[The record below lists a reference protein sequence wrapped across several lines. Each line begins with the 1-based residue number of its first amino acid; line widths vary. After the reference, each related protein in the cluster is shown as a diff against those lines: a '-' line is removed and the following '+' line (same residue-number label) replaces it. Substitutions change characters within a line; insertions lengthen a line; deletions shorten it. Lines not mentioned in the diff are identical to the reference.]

1 MSCGTFKCG
10 LRRFDGHGTSSFRPV
25 NPEKIRQFN
34 VSVEAMMAERA
45 RQDAGIFT
53 TNSSSH
59 SNYVPQNI
67 TSFHEMAI
75 PSGATFYS
83 LSDANVSHPQ
93 DLPQSLLQIEN
104 KPRPDKK
111 E

>member
-10 LRRFDGHGTSSFRPV
+10 LRRFDGHGTSSFKPI
-25 NPEKIRQFN
+25 NPEKIRQLN

-59 SNYVPQNI
+59 CNYAPQN
-67 TSFHEMAI
+67 TVSSHEMAI

-83 LSDANVSHPQ
+83 LSDANPSPPEDQ
-93 DLPQSLLQIEN
+93 SQSLLQIEN
-104 KPRPDKK
+104 TPRPDKK